1 MSDMVKLELSAAEA
15 IILFDA
21 LNRLVDSDGLHDDAE
36 ALAASAL
43 IDRLEGHLP
52 VIDGADYAFRLAR
65 AKEELTEDIED

>member
-1 MSDMVKLELSAAEA
+1 LSEIVKLELSPAEA
-15 IILFDA
+15 IVLFEA
-21 LNRLVDSDGLHDDAE
+21 LNRLVDSDALADAAE
-36 ALAASAL
+36 ALAAGAL